1 MLKQPVLIVEG
12 MAVGVLDRGTS
23 RSAYVREEQT
33 RMNVFGQMQEIGIIP
48 GRVCV
53 AINPWRRIIAIPAHA
68 ESIAVQTFHD
78 QRMIGAGQNI
88 TQSKRG
94 TGISEPAAHAGIF
107 LKLK

>member
-1 MLKQPVLIVEG
+1 
-12 MAVGVLDRGTS
+12 
-23 RSAYVREEQT
+23 
-33 RMNVFGQMQEIGIIP
+33 MNVFGQMQEIGIIP

-53 AINPWRRIIAIPAHA
+53 AINAWRRIIAIPAHA
-68 ESIAVQTFHD
+68 ESIAVQTFHVLRGVAALVD

-107 LKLK
+107 LKLE